1 MAAPIADIASPL
13 NPVSSDRRVIESAV
27 PTVTGVKYG
36 VVVIGD
42 TGTNNFRDVK
52 LPTADGPTGVRGV
65 VTDQGDPNNSGA
77 FAVGDELGVCMS
89 GVAEALLKAGATATK
104 DEPCIAANGGFV
116 IPVAGSAPYDIVGT
130 FRQTKTAGANA
141 ELVSINVTPYRR
153 FS

>member
-1 MAAPIADIASPL
+1 MAAPIAYIASPL

-104 DEPCIAANGGFV
+104 DEPCIAANGGFEDLYRKPRV
-116 IPVAGSAPYDIVGT
+116 PGAEEIRANPRARSAKLRALKQGS
-130 FRQTKTAGANA
+130 KTQ
-141 ELVSINVTPYRR
+141 
-153 FS
+153 